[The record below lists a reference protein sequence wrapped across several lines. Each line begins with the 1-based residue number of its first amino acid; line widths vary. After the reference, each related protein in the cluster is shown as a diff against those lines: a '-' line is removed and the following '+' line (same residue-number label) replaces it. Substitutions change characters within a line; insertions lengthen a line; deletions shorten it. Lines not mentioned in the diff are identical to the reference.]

1 MPGETDLATMLA
13 DLRVLHRPGTYV
25 FVTVGHGRGAAATKA
40 PGHEPDG
47 DSAGGGPDSAGG
59 ARGGD
64 DAIGAPDND
73 DAGDGPETPAAADN
87 GHALRLGDGI
97 EALIAEAEGVT
108 AIATIERARA
118 EGWAFDF
125 EAAWLTLEVHSAL
138 EAVGLTAA
146 VSAALTAEGIACNV
160 VAGFHHDHLLVPA
173 DRAADAIACLEALRS

>member
-1 MPGETDLATMLA
+1 VAGETDLAAMLA
-13 DLRVLHRPGTYV
+13 GLRVLGRPGRYV
-25 FVTVGHGRGAAATKA
+25 FVTIGPGDEGADAAKL
-40 PGHEPDG
+40 
-47 DSAGGGPDSAGG
+47 GG
-59 ARGGD
+59 
-64 DAIGAPDND
+64 
-73 DAGDGPETPAAADN
+73 
-87 GHALRLGDGI
+87 GI

-108 AIATIERARA
+108 AVATVERARA
-118 EGWAFDF
+118 EGWTFDF